1 MDVLSVRN
9 VAHDAEK
16 AKNKKAPL
24 GADVTIE
31 NFTDEDVNALDLLDD
46 FGDVSKKTKDTLLKV
61 GVDTEENERSGSFL
75 QVDQSNIFTN
85 NSISNDVEIMNIGIA
100 LDKYPWLKD
109 YMWQVVK
116 PDADKYTAKTALR
129 EEKDGIKSGYFIRS
143 LPNTKEVFPVQAC
156 MFISDEDIMQT
167 AHNII
172 IAEENSEL
180 HLITGCATGEDISS
194 AMHVGVSEMYLKP
207 GSKITFTMVH
217 NWAEQVEVRPRT
229 GVKLADNSTYLN
241 NYILT
246 SPVSTLQSYPTA
258 YCDGVNSRAV
268 FQSIQGGKKDSI
280 IDVGSRVLL
289 NAPGAAGEVIS
300 RAVSQDESEIYS
312 RGHLAGTVPDVKG
325 HLECHG
331 LVLSDDSMIYAVPE
345 LEASSANL
353 EMSHEAA
360 VGKIDEAE
368 INYLTSRGITEEEA
382 ASMIVRGFLS
392 MDITGLPD
400 ELAAETQKM
409 IDMSVEGM

>member
-1 MDVLSVRN
+1 MLNVRN
-9 VAHDAEK
+9 VLNDAER
-16 AKNKKAPL
+16 AKDKKAPI
-24 GADVTIE
+24 GVDVTIE
-31 NFTDEDVNALDLLDD
+31 NFSDEIIDGIDLLDD
-46 FGDVSKKTKDTLLKV
+46 LDDVSKKTKNTLLKV
-61 GVDTEENERSGSFL
+61 GVDTEE
-75 QVDQSNIFTN
+75 
-85 NSISNDVEIMNIGIA
+85 
-100 LDKYPWLKD
+100 
-109 YMWQVVK
+109 
-116 PDADKYTAKTALR
+116 
-129 EEKDGIKSGYFIRS
+129 KDGIKSGYFVRS
-143 LPNTKEVFPVQAC
+143 LPGTKEVFPVQAC

-167 AHNII
+167 AHNVI

-180 HLITGCATGEDISS
+180 HLITGCATGEDVSS
-194 AMHVGVSEMYLKP
+194 AMHVGVSELYVKP
-207 GSKITFTMVH
+207 GAKITFTMVH

-229 GVKLADNSTYLN
+229 GIKVEENGTYLN

-246 SPVSTLQSYPTA
+246 SPVNTLQSYPTA
-258 YCDGVNSRAV
+258 YCDGANSRAI

-280 IDVGSRVLL
+280 IDVGSRAYL
-289 NAPGAAGEVIS
+289 NAPGSRGEIIS
-300 RAVSQDESEIYS
+300 RAVSQDESQIFA
-312 RGHLAGTVPDVKG
+312 RGHLAGTVPEVKG

-360 VGKIDEAE
+360 VGKIDEDE

-409 IDMSVEGM
+409 IDMSVDGM